1 MDRLLAVQAVFL
13 SLNLLL
19 VLLVRRVQQGS
30 RLPPVTTEVE
40 EVGNYQLLAAEE
52 CARILNV
59 GRILAHSEQI
69 LLICIIL
76 RSLFIRS
83 LFRSIIY
90 IFQIEE
96 VIILLDHLEGTGTLV
111 VDVCPELVGRMM
123 FAHLG
128 KPFGRGEGKQVVA
141 AVHRLFYLD
150 RVGDDVVEA
159 LWRVGEAL
167 QLHLKAEAVA
177 HVEVAAIVEPGQC
190 IAIFIELIL
199 IGRQFAEELI
209 EAVVLWCR
217 FILLV

>member
-1 MDRLLAVQAVFL
+1 
-13 SLNLLL
+13 
-19 VLLVRRVQQGS
+19 
-30 RLPPVTTEVE
+30 
-40 EVGNYQLLAAEE
+40 
-52 CARILNV
+52 
-59 GRILAHSEQI
+59 
-69 LLICIIL
+69 
-76 RSLFIRS
+76 
-83 LFRSIIY
+83 
-90 IFQIEE
+90 
-96 VIILLDHLEGTGTLV
+96 
-111 VDVCPELVGRMM
+111 MM

-128 KPFGRGEGKQVVA
+128 KPFGRGEGEQVVA

-177 HVEVAAIVEPGQC
+177 HVEVAAIVEPGES

-217 FILLV
+217 FILLVEHIVGKLCCQLYGAEEERHGSLHMTALLIMVPAEELDVGEVDFVRVVWRHIFVQGILDEIVLVLIERDVGAVAFLAFGSKGLPDAGA